1 MCNWVLSY
9 RVHGPTQVD
18 SRFEIGDG
26 VLLPRDERS
35 GMTAELRYIAEA
47 ADKDEAE
54 SLSNSTYLTKAYA
67 AVNALS
73 LVFDQGLMLGERYE
87 PRRQDSNAP
96 RVTGG
101 APFAHGVGLSI
112 ANDVVDVVE
121 SASNSDQLVERS
133 LRWYS
138 LGLSTLNSED
148 RFVAFWT
155 GLEASFKAESTLSDS
170 LEPLYKEAKSKID
183 SIDVSNEDEGEF
195 INKLKE
201 NMGSAKRENTSDSLS
216 RILTD
221 QTDLSQDELNS
232 YPSLSDMVSA
242 RANIVHRG
250 ERVDDIEELAREA
263 RDILRELLD
272 NQLDAVYDQVA
283 PEGHTRAEEWSIH
296 APEPLMEAVF
306 EDEIG
311 KELSVIEIQKRLYG
325 LTGDIRESVEMEQRI
340 KNLSGR
346 DGPLYRIDDLNYR
359 YSPPPE
365 WISLYGNAIIT
376 YLNGAG
382 QVSAEVIAY
391 NVNESLR
398 TENKTIDV
406 GQVKSE
412 CECLAEYYLVDI
424 NDGPYSYSITEDGS
438 DYVEGKIDPHKMA
451 DTREREEN

>member
-1 MCNWVLSY
+1 
-9 RVHGPTQVD
+9 
-18 SRFEIGDG
+18 
-26 VLLPRDERS
+26 
-35 GMTAELRYIAEA
+35 
-47 ADKDEAE
+47 
-54 SLSNSTYLTKAYA
+54 
-67 AVNALS
+67 
-73 LVFDQGLMLGERYE
+73 
-87 PRRQDSNAP
+87 
-96 RVTGG
+96 
-101 APFAHGVGLSI
+101 
-112 ANDVVDVVE
+112 
-121 SASNSDQLVERS
+121 
-133 LRWYS
+133 
-138 LGLSTLNSED
+138 
-148 RFVAFWT
+148 
-155 GLEASFKAESTLSDS
+155 
-170 LEPLYKEAKSKID
+170 
-183 SIDVSNEDEGEF
+183 
-195 INKLKE
+195 
-201 NMGSAKRENTSDSLS
+201 MG
-216 RILTD
+216 
-221 QTDLSQDELNS
+221 
-232 YPSLSDMVSA
+232 A

-296 APEPLMEAVF
+296 APEPLIEAVF

-340 KNLSGR
+340 KNLSGQG
-346 DGPLYRIDDLNYR
+346 GPLYRIDDLNYR
-359 YSPPPE
+359 YSPPPG

-398 TENKTIDV
+398 TQNKTIDV
-406 GQVKSE
+406 DQVKSE